1 MNNPYVP
8 MPAKIESIVVEND
21 ARDIKTYN
29 LTFINH
35 EDGEN
40 FSFLPGQFAELSLL
54 GMGEC
59 PIGIASS
66 PTEGG
71 HLLFTVKRAGF
82 VTTQLHRAEV
92 GDIIGIRGPFGNTY
106 PLDLMERK
114 NVLIVGGGFAFTTLR
129 STAKYILEGINRQRF
144 SDLTIVYGARSPGE
158 LIYKQELWV
167 WEKAKDLEIYITV
180 DKGDKDWKRREG
192 FVPTILKELAPS
204 SKNTIAL
211 VCGPPVMIKFTLPVL
226 LDLGFAPENIF
237 LSLEMRMKCGI
248 GKCGRCNIGHKY
260 VCKDGPV
267 FSYAELNEL
276 PQEY

>member
-8 MPAKIESIVVEND
+8 MPAKIESIVVENE
-21 ARDIKTYN
+21 ARDIKTFHLSFN
-29 LTFINH
+29 DNG
-35 EDGEN
+35 DKDN

-54 GMGEC
+54 GIGEC

-66 PTEGG
+66 PTESG
-71 HLLFTVKRAGF
+71 HLLFTTKRAGF
-82 VTTQLHRAEV
+82 VTTQLHRAEA
-92 GDIIGIRGPFGNTY
+92 GDTIGIRGPFGNTY
-106 PLDLMERK
+106 PLDLMEGK

-129 STAKYILEGINRQRF
+129 ATAKYILEGSNRSRYK
-144 SDLTIVYGARSPGE
+144 DLTIVYGARSPGE
-158 LIYKQELWV
+158 LIYKEELWE
-167 WEKAKDLEIYITV
+167 WEKADDLKIYITV

-192 FVPTILKELAPS
+192 FVPTILKEVAPS
-204 SKNTIAL
+204 SESTVAL

-226 LDLGFAPENIF
+226 LELGFAPDRIF

-248 GKCGRCNIGHKY
+248 GKCGRCNIGHMY

-267 FSYAELNEL
+267 FSYAQLNAL

>member
-1 MNNPYVP
+1 MNNAYLP
-8 MPAKIESIVVEND
+8 MPAKIDDIVVENE
-21 ARDIKTYN
+21 ARDIKTFH
-29 LTFINH
+29 LSFIKK
-35 EDGEN
+35 EDKDT

-54 GMGEC
+54 GIGEC

-66 PTEGG
+66 PTEDGC
-71 HLLFTVKRAGF
+71 LLFTVKRAGF

-92 GDIIGIRGPFGNTY
+92 GDTIGIRGPFGNTY
-106 PLDLMERK
+106 PLDLMEGE
-114 NVLIVGGGFAFTTLR
+114 NVLIIGGGFAFTTLR
-129 STAKYILEGINRQRF
+129 ATAKYILEGSNRNQF
-144 SDLTIVYGARSPGE
+144 KDLTIIYGARSPGE
-158 LIYKQELWV
+158 IIYKQELWE
-167 WEKAKDLEIYITV
+167 WEKAKDLNIYITV

-192 FVPTILKELAPS
+192 FVPTVLKEVAPAS
-204 SKNTIAL
+204 ENTVAL

-226 LDLGFAPENIF
+226 LELGFAPDRIF

-267 FSYAELNEL
+267 FSYAQLSEL

>member
-1 MNNPYVP
+1 MSNPYVP
-8 MPAKIESIVVEND
+8 MPAKIESIVIENE
-21 ARDIKTYN
+21 ARDIKTFN
-29 LTFINH
+29 LSLMNDTDK
-35 EDGEN
+35 ER

-54 GMGEC
+54 GIGEC

-71 HLLFTVKRAGF
+71 CLLFTVKRAGF

-92 GDIIGIRGPFGNTY
+92 GDTIGIRGPFGNTY
-106 PLDLMERK
+106 PLDLMEGK

-129 STAKYILEGINRQRF
+129 ATAKYILEGNNRNRF
-144 SDLTIVYGARSPGE
+144 KDLTIVYGARNPGE
-158 LIYKQELWV
+158 LIYKHELWE
-167 WEKAKDLEIYITV
+167 WEKAKDLKIYITV
-180 DKGDKDWKRREG
+180 DKGDKGWKRREG
-192 FVPTILKELAPS
+192 FVPTVLKEIAPNS
-204 SKNTIAL
+204 DSAVAL

-226 LDLGFAPENIF
+226 LEFGFAPETIF

-248 GKCGRCNIGHKY
+248 GKCGRCNIGHMY

-267 FSYAELNEL
+267 FSYAQLNEL

>member
-1 MNNPYVP
+1 MSNPYVP
-8 MPAKIESIVVEND
+8 MPAKIESIVIENE
-21 ARDIKTYN
+21 ARDIKTFN
-29 LTFINH
+29 LSLMNDTDK
-35 EDGEN
+35 ER

-54 GMGEC
+54 GIGEC

-66 PTEGG
+66 PTEDGC
-71 HLLFTVKRAGF
+71 LLFTVKRAGF

-92 GDIIGIRGPFGNTY
+92 GDTVGIRGPFGNTY
-106 PLDLMERK
+106 PLDLMEGK

-129 STAKYILEGINRQRF
+129 ATAKYILEGNNRNRF
-144 SDLTIVYGARSPGE
+144 KDLTIIYGARNPGE
-158 LIYKQELWV
+158 LIYKQELWE
-167 WEKAKDLEIYITV
+167 WEKAKDLKIHITV
-180 DKGDKDWKRREG
+180 DKGDKGWKRREG
-192 FVPTILKELAPS
+192 FVPTVLKEIAPNS
-204 SKNTIAL
+204 DSAVAL

-226 LDLGFAPENIF
+226 LEFGFAPETIF

-267 FSYAELNEL
+267 FSYAQLNEL

>member
-1 MNNPYVP
+1 MSNPYLP
-8 MPAKIESIVVEND
+8 IPARIDKIVVENE
-21 ARDIKTYN
+21 ARDIKTFYLSFTN
-29 LTFINH
+29 NRNK
-35 EDGEN
+35 ES

-54 GMGEC
+54 GVGEC

-66 PTEGG
+66 PTEKGC
-71 HLLFTVKRAGF
+71 LLFTVKRAGF

-92 GDIIGIRGPFGNTY
+92 GDTIGIRGPFGNTY
-106 PLDLMERK
+106 PLGLMEGK

-129 STAKYILEGINRQRF
+129 ATAKYILEGSNRGRF
-144 SDLTIVYGARSPGE
+144 KNLTIVYGARSPGE
-158 LIYKQELWV
+158 LIYKQELWQ
-167 WEKAKDLEIYITV
+167 WEKAKDLDICITV

-192 FVPTILKELAPS
+192 FVPTVLKEMAPGS
-204 SKNTIAL
+204 NSTVAL

-226 LDLGFAPENIF
+226 LELGFSPDDIF

-267 FSYAELNEL
+267 FSYAQLNEL